1 MNKLLLLTTILL
13 ASCMTEKQS
22 VKKLAIIQSKYPELI
37 AQNCADKFPIK
48 ETIEVRE
55 TITHDTLRAT
65 DTLIKD
71 SIINNELIRY
81 VYLPGQTITKT
92 IKKDSVIRLE
102 NTAKLFVLEG
112 KLKAANEVII
122 KQKQLITIGR
132 WVGFLLMI
140 FIGVIF
146 VFKKLLK

>member
-1 MNKLLLLTTILL
+1 MNRLLLLTILL

-22 VKKLAIIQSKYPELI
+22 VKKLAIIQNKYPELI

-55 TITHDTLRAT
+55 TITHDTLKST

-71 SIINNELIRY
+71 TVINNEIIRY

-102 NTAKLFVLEG
+102 NTAKLFVLES

-132 WVGFLLMI
+132 WVGFMLLI

>member
-48 ETIEVRE
+48 ESIEVRE
-55 TITHDTLRAT
+55 TITHDTLKST

-71 SIINNELIRY
+71 TVINNEIIRY

-122 KQKQLITIGR
+122 KQKQLIVIGR

>member
-48 ETIEVRE
+48 ESIEVRE

-102 NTAKLFVLEG
+102 NTAKLFVLES

>member
-55 TITHDTLRAT
+55 TITHDTLKST

-71 SIINNELIRY
+71 TVINNEIIRY

-122 KQKQLITIGR
+122 KQKQLIVIGR

>member
-1 MNKLLLLTTILL
+1 MNKLLLLTILF

-22 VKKLAIIQSKYPELI
+22 VKKLAIINSKYPELI
-37 AQNCADKFPIK
+37 AQNCSDKFPIK

-55 TITHDTLRAT
+55 TITHDTLKST

-71 SIINNELIRY
+71 SIINNELVRY

-102 NTAKLFVLEG
+102 NTAKLFILEG
-112 KLKAANEVII
+112 KIKAANEQII
-122 KQKQLITIGR
+122 KQKQLIAIGR
-132 WVGFLLMI
+132 WVGFLLLI
-140 FIGVIF
+140 IIGVFFIF
-146 VFKKLLK
+146 KRFI

>member
-1 MNKLLLLTTILL
+1 MNKLLLLTIIF

-22 VKKLAIIQSKYPELI
+22 VKKLAIINSKYPELI
-37 AQNCADKFPIK
+37 AQNCSDKFPIK

-55 TITHDTLRAT
+55 TITHDTLKST

-71 SIINNELIRY
+71 SIINNELVKY

-102 NTAKLFVLEG
+102 NTAKLFILDG
-112 KLKAANEVII
+112 KLKAANEQII

-132 WVGFLLMI
+132 WVGFLLLI
-140 FIGVIF
+140 IIGVFFIF
-146 VFKKLLK
+146 KRFI

>member
-1 MNKLLLLTTILL
+1 MNKLLLLTILF

-22 VKKLAIIQSKYPELI
+22 VKKLAIINSKYPELI
-37 AQNCADKFPIK
+37 AQNCSDKFPIK

-55 TITHDTLRAT
+55 TITHDTLKST

-71 SIINNELIRY
+71 TVINNEIIRY
-81 VYLPGQTITKT
+81 IYLPGQTITKT

-102 NTAKLFVLEG
+102 NTAKLFILEG
-112 KLKAANEVII
+112 KIKAANEQII

-132 WVGFLLMI
+132 WVGFLLLI
-140 FIGVIF
+140 IIGVFFIF
-146 VFKKLLK
+146 KRFI

>member
-1 MNKLLLLTTILL
+1 MKYLLLLTTILL

-55 TITHDTLRAT
+55 TITHDTLKST

-71 SIINNELIRY
+71 TIINNEIIRY

-102 NTAKLFVLEG
+102 NTAKLFVLES
-112 KLKAANEVII
+112 KLKASNEALIVANS
-122 KQKQLITIGR
+122 KLKTLRTI
-132 WVGFLLMI
+132 LYIM
-140 FIGVIF
+140 F
-146 VFKKLLK
+146 VFSVVLVLLKKLIW

>member
-1 MNKLLLLTTILL
+1 MNKILLLTTILL

-48 ETIEVRE
+48 ESIEVRE
-55 TITHDTLRAT
+55 TITHDTLKST

-71 SIINNELIRY
+71 TIINNEIIRY

-102 NTAKLFVLEG
+102 NTAKLFVLES
-112 KLKAANEVII
+112 KLKAANELII
-122 KQKQLITIGR
+122 KQKQLIAIGR

>member
-55 TITHDTLRAT
+55 TITHDTLKST

-71 SIINNELIRY
+71 TVINNEIIRY

-112 KLKAANEVII
+112 KLKAANELII
-122 KQKQLITIGR
+122 KQKQLIAIGR

>member
-48 ETIEVRE
+48 ESIEVRE
-55 TITHDTLRAT
+55 TITHDTLKST

-92 IKKDSVIRLE
+92 IKRDSVIRLE
-102 NTAKLFVLEG
+102 NTAKLFVLES

-122 KQKQLITIGR
+122 KQKQLIAIGR

>member
-1 MNKLLLLTTILL
+1 MNKLLLLTILF

-22 VKKLAIIQSKYPELI
+22 VKKLAIINSKYPELV
-37 AQNCADKFPIK
+37 AQNCSDKFPIK

-55 TITHDTLRAT
+55 TITHDTLKST

-71 SIINNELIRY
+71 TVINNEVIRY
-81 VYLPGQTITKT
+81 IYLPGQTITKT

-102 NTAKLFVLEG
+102 NTAKLFILEG
-112 KLKAANEVII
+112 KLKAANEQIV

-132 WVGFLLMI
+132 WVGFLLLI
-140 FIGVIF
+140 IIGVFFIF
-146 VFKKLLK
+146 KRFI

>member
-1 MNKLLLLTTILL
+1 MNKLLLLTILF

-22 VKKLAIIQSKYPELI
+22 VKKLAIINSKYPELI
-37 AQNCADKFPIK
+37 AQNCSDKFPIK

-55 TITHDTLRAT
+55 TITHDTLKST

-71 SIINNELIRY
+71 TVINNEVIRY
-81 VYLPGQTITKT
+81 IYLPGQTITKT

-102 NTAKLFVLEG
+102 NTAKIFILEG
-112 KLKAANEVII
+112 KLKAANEQII

-132 WVGFLLMI
+132 WVGFLLLI
-140 FIGVIF
+140 IIGVFFIF
-146 VFKKLLK
+146 KRFI

>member
-1 MNKLLLLTTILL
+1 MNKLLLLTILF

-22 VKKLAIIQSKYPELI
+22 VKKLAIINSKYPELI
-37 AQNCADKFPIK
+37 AQNCSDKFPIK

-55 TITHDTLRAT
+55 TITHDTLKST

-71 SIINNELIRY
+71 TVINNEIIRY

-102 NTAKLFVLEG
+102 NTAKLFILEG
-112 KLKAANEVII
+112 KLKAANEQII

-132 WVGFLLMI
+132 WVGFLLLIIISVFFI
-140 FIGVIF
+140 FKRFI
-146 VFKKLLK
+146 

>member
-1 MNKLLLLTTILL
+1 MNKLLLLTILF

-22 VKKLAIIQSKYPELI
+22 VKKLAIINSKYPELI
-37 AQNCADKFPIK
+37 AQNCSDKFPIK

-55 TITHDTLRAT
+55 TITHDTLKST

-71 SIINNELIRY
+71 SIINNELVRY

-102 NTAKLFVLEG
+102 NTAKLFILEG
-112 KLKAANEVII
+112 KLKAANEQII

-132 WVGFLLMI
+132 WVGFLLLI
-140 FIGVIF
+140 IIGVFFIF
-146 VFKKLLK
+146 KRFI

>member
-1 MNKLLLLTTILL
+1 MKYLLLLTTILL

-37 AQNCADKFPIK
+37 AQNCSDKFPIR

-55 TITHDTLRAT
+55 TITHDTLKST

-71 SIINNELIRY
+71 TVINNDIIRY

-112 KLKAANEVII
+112 NLKAANEQII
-122 KQKQLITIGR
+122 KQKQLIVIGR
-132 WVGFLLMI
+132 WVGFLLLI
-140 FIGVIF
+140 IIGVFFIF
-146 VFKKLLK
+146 KRFI

>member
-1 MNKLLLLTTILL
+1 MNKLLLLTILF

-22 VKKLAIIQSKYPELI
+22 VKKLAIINSKYPELI
-37 AQNCADKFPIK
+37 AQNCSDKFPIR

-55 TITHDTLRAT
+55 TITHDTLKST

-71 SIINNELIRY
+71 TVINNEIIRY

-102 NTAKLFVLEG
+102 NTAKLFILEG
-112 KLKAANEVII
+112 KLKAANEQII
-122 KQKQLITIGR
+122 KQKQMITIGR
-132 WVGFLLMI
+132 WVGFLLLI
-140 FIGVIF
+140 IIGVFFIF
-146 VFKKLLK
+146 KRFI

>member
-1 MNKLLLLTTILL
+1 
-13 ASCMTEKQS
+13 MTEKKS

-37 AQNCADKFPIK
+37 AQNCSDKFPIK

-55 TITHDTLRAT
+55 TITHDTLKST

-71 SIINNELIRY
+71 TVINNEIIRY

-102 NTAKLFVLEG
+102 NTAKLFVLES

-132 WVGFLLMI
+132 WVGFMLLI

>member
-1 MNKLLLLTTILL
+1 MNKLLLLTILF

-22 VKKLAIIQSKYPELI
+22 VKKLAIINSKYPELI
-37 AQNCADKFPIK
+37 AQNCSDKFPIK

-55 TITHDTLRAT
+55 TITHDTLKST

-71 SIINNELIRY
+71 SIINNELVRY

-102 NTAKLFVLEG
+102 NTAKLFVLES
-112 KLKAANEVII
+112 KLKAANEQII
-122 KQKQLITIGR
+122 KQKQLIVIGR
-132 WVGFLLMI
+132 WVGFLLLI
-140 FIGVIF
+140 IIGVFFIF
-146 VFKKLLK
+146 KRFI